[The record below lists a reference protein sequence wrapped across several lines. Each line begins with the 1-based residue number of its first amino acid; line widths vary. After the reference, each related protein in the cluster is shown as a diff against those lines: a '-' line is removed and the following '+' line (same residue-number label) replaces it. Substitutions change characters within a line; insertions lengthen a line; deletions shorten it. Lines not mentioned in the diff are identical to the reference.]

1 MTMRKYEKIR
11 ENILMMQ
18 QFNTK
23 RFEKEKEITPGPDH
37 YNPSYSL
44 IQNDGFAVI
53 KYEIYF
59 YINFSF
65 QSEQN

>member
-11 ENILMMQ
+11 ENILIMQ
-18 QFNTK
+18 KFNTK

-44 IQNDGFAVI
+44 IENDGFAVKLNKI
-53 KYEIYF
+53 Q
-59 YINFSF
+59 INL
-65 QSEQN
+65 N

>member
-23 RFEKEKEITPGPDH
+23 RFEKEKEVFPGPDH
-37 YNPSYSL
+37 YYKNFDL
-44 IQNDGFAVI
+44 VENNGFAV
-53 KYEIYF
+53 KNY
-59 YINFSF
+59 SK
-65 QSEQN
+65 

>member
-18 QFNTK
+18 HINTK

-37 YNPSYSL
+37 YVPNYDL
-44 IQNDGFAVI
+44 VEFNGFAVKKNYI
-53 KYEIYF
+53 K
-59 YINFSF
+59 
-65 QSEQN
+65 

>member
-37 YNPSYSL
+37 YAPSYNL
-44 IQNDGFAVI
+44 IENDGFAVI
-53 KYEIYF
+53 
-59 YINFSF
+59 N
-65 QSEQN
+65 